1 MSDARSRILG
11 KVRAAMGRETAP
23 TPADVKAARA
33 GALGHG
39 TPQRPVWDES
49 DLERFCRCIEDA
61 AGTWVSVPTVADAG
75 PAIADYLV
83 ERNAG
88 ETVHRAPD
96 PRLDQV
102 AWPDHLTVEH
112 ATDGRQALAGVSCAV
127 AGVAETGSLALV
139 SGPDNPATL
148 AFLPDYHIV
157 VLDTADVVPWFEDL
171 WERMRQQDGFP
182 PRSFNF
188 ITGPSRTAD
197 VEQTLQLGAH
207 GPRSLHV
214 ILVESTP

>member
-11 KVRAAMGRETAP
+11 KVRAAMGRETTP
-23 TPADVKAARA
+23 TPADVQAARA
-33 GALGHG
+33 GALGKG
-39 TPQRPVWDES
+39 TPQRPVWEES
-49 DLERFCRCIEDA
+49 DLARFCRCIDDA
-61 AGTWVSVPTVADAG
+61 AGTWVTVPTLAEAG
-75 PAIADYLV
+75 TAVADYLA
-83 ERNAG
+83 EREAG
-88 ETVHRAPD
+88 TTVHRAPD
-96 PRLDQV
+96 PRLDHV
-102 AWPDHLTVEH
+102 AWPGHLAVER
-112 ATDGRQALAGVSCAV
+112 ATDGRKALAAVSCAV

-157 VLDTADVVPWFEDL
+157 VLGTADVVPWFEDL
-171 WERMRQQDGFP
+171 WARMREQEGFP

-214 ILVESTP
+214 ILVENMP

>member
-1 MSDARSRILG
+1 MNDARSRILG
-11 KVRAAMGRETAP
+11 KVRAAMGRDTTP
-23 TPADVKAARA
+23 TPADVRAARI
-33 GALGHG
+33 GALGDSA
-39 TPQRPVWDES
+39 PQRPVWDES

-61 AGTWVSVPTVADAG
+61 AGTWVSVPTLAQVG
-75 PAIADYLV
+75 PAVADYLV

-88 ETVHRAPD
+88 DTVHRAPD

-102 AWPDHLTVEH
+102 AWPEHVAVEH
-112 ATDGRQALAGVSCAV
+112 ATDGRQALAGVSCAE
-127 AGVAETGSLALV
+127 AGVAETGSLALL

-157 VLDTADVVPWFEDL
+157 VLGAADVVPWFEDV
-171 WERMRQQDGFP
+171 WQRMRERTGFP
-182 PRSFNF
+182 PWSFNF

-214 ILVESTP
+214 ILVENMP